1 MIAEKPTINYGYY
14 PTNNLLKKRY
24 LNMNGKLSSVNF
36 HFEEGLLLRCWYD
49 WLISWLL
56 ISRSS
61 GNIVHG
67 ENKFTNKVKCDTG
80 NDLQTDV
87 LITTRWSM
95 VYRIWTYFSCK
106 VNDHSLTNCCSIG
119 TAASCVWHALLMA
132 FSIHE
137 KKDTDTSI
145 SKNIKTK
152 WLIWEIQKLPALLLA
167 FSIHEKRHRYENK

>member
-1 MIAEKPTINYGYY
+1 MLKVERLKRFGVAWPQETQQDIRENGNEHSPTM
-14 PTNNLLKKRY
+14 NLLKNN
-24 LNMNGKLSSVNF
+24 LNTKCILWIVNF
-36 HFEEGLLLRCWYD
+36 HIAEGLLLRCWYD

-106 VNDHSLTNCCSIG
+106 GQRPLINKLVLNRDCCKLCLTCTAHGFFHSR
-119 TAASCVWHALLMA
+119 
-132 FSIHE
+132 
-137 KKDTDTSI
+137 KK
-145 SKNIKTK
+145 KTR
-152 WLIWEIQKLPALLLA
+152 IRQ
-167 FSIHEKRHRYENK
+167 